1 MQRRSGVLAT
11 TTPPS
16 KKIHYTINVD
26 TANVRNRAAAVTF
39 DGIAVGSIVERPA
52 IRTAAGRL
60 SPTSPVT
67 G

>member
-1 MQRRSGVLAT
+1 M
-11 TTPPS
+11 
-16 KKIHYTINVD
+16 IHYTVNID

-39 DGIAVGSIVERPA
+39 DIAVGSIVERPA